1 MSRSKLIAILLVL
14 LFSFIGFVLYWGGK
28 NQVQV
33 VVAAQELKQDNAEL
47 KHSVDSLDYTVR
59 VIHHQFDQADSLIA
73 EKDKTITN
81 QKKSLFTLMKDAA
94 TKVFARESVVYIH
107 DTVYITEKKSFWGKT
122 KTSVAKSTTSID
134 SASNLVEQEPILMG
148 SVAAPE
154 DTTKR

>member
-1 MSRSKLIAILLVL
+1 MSRSKSIAILLIVL
-14 LFSFIGFVLYWGGK
+14 FGFIGFVLYWGGK

-47 KHSVDSLDYTVR
+47 KHSVDSLDYTVK
-59 VIHHQFDQADSLIA
+59 VIHHKFTKADSLMA

-81 QKKSLFTLMKDAA
+81 QKKSLFSLMKEAA

-122 KTSVAKSTTSID
+122 KTSIAKSTTSID

-148 SVAAPE
+148 SMAAPE